1 MIKII
6 IADDHFVVR
15 DGIKR
20 ILESDK
26 NFAVVDEAFDGNE
39 LIEKVNKSNFD
50 LVITDISMPNL
61 DGFSAVKAIK
71 KFKPDLK
78 IILLTMHTSDIDVY
92 NAVKIGIN
100 GMISKETIKKEMLE
114 AINKVINEGK
124 YFLGK
129 SDLEIKAIVNQN
141 NVIKTDFRSIDYP
154 LTKRELEVMLALA
167 EGLDSK
173 MIAAKLGI
181 EKRTVDSHRSNIM
194 SKLNIKTLSQLVGT
208 AVKILQNQK

>member
-78 IILLTMHTSDIDVY
+78 IILLTMHTSDVDVY

-141 NVIKTDFRSIDYP
+141 NVITTDFRSIDYP